1 MKGPTSYSFYI
12 LILSLV
18 LASTVTSHY
27 HECPHDKL
35 PTKKFLIRTHLE
47 GSTDKATKN
56 VGGDDG
62 FNQPIRINIHYNF
75 SIFGVL
81 TEDKQEQVKTIMGQV
96 KENLESI
103 LTVRRTPSPLRLRR
117 ACDGDNPFILT
128 GPTEPCFNRCSNNS
142 AICSFF
148 PVPSDHLQRC
158 VECNGD
164 RSNCVEAYSDG
175 PGLEDTDLALYVY
188 GVSLFCGASTIAY
201 ASSCQLEDQYDRPI
215 AGIINFCPSNI
226 DDDEEVFQVA
236 KHEIF
241 HVLGFSSSL
250 YPWYRDENGNPRT
263 RRDANGNPPTDA
275 NGDYVADEST
285 VKMVN
290 LTDWQTR
297 FGPTNKTVTQLV
309 TPKVVEVGRRH
320 FNCNTLEGVQLE
332 DQGGGG
338 TAGSHW
344 EKRLLNYEA
353 MTGVISQNIAF
364 SNFSYALLEDS
375 GWYKV
380 DYSNASILVWGRGD
394 GCGYTAGSCG
404 GYIDTK
410 KRQNQPIAP
419 FCNFFNDEFN
429 PQNLSC
435 NIDRTAV
442 AFCNLVDNYYYY
454 LDVSIPP
461 EYQYFN
467 SGANFNSSAFRLP
480 FYGGI
485 VHTAD
490 FCPFYFD
497 LPFRQALEGICR
509 KGIPLTDSNEAAE
522 TYGPRSRCVD
532 HSGKWQI
539 TNGSNTYTAQYSAG
553 CYEYQCSNSV
563 VTIMIFGQSYTCSR
577 AGQVIQVDQTADG
590 VRYRGG
596 IVCPSC
602 VEICYDDFE
611 NCPEAAELYGE
622 FASPAPP
629 TDSVGSLLPMVGLLF
644 VAIFASFAVN
654 Y

>member
-1 MKGPTSYSFYI
+1 MKSTSYNFCI
-12 LILSLV
+12 LILSLA
-18 LASTVTSHY
+18 LANTVTSHY
-27 HECPHDKL
+27 HKCSHDKF
-35 PTKKFLIRTHLE
+35 PKKFLIRTHLE
-47 GSTDKATKN
+47 DFADSKATKN
-56 VGGDDG
+56 VGGDAA

-75 SIFGVL
+75 TALEGELSL
-81 TEDKQEQVKTIMGQV
+81 AQQQQVKSVMSHV

-103 LTVRRTPSPLRLRR
+103 LTVRRTPNPLRLRR
-117 ACDGDNPFILT
+117 YCRHDKDDFVLT
-128 GPTEPCFNRCSNNS
+128 GPLEPCPDQCLNKSLLCKQ
-142 AICSFF
+142 F
-148 PVPSDHLQRC
+148 PIPAEHLQRC

-164 RSNCVEAYSDG
+164 SSNCVEAYSDG
-175 PGLEDTDLALYVY
+175 PGLKDTDLALYVY
-188 GVSLFCGASTIAY
+188 GTADHCEPGVVAY
-201 ASSCQLEDQYDRPI
+201 AAACQLEDQYDRPI
-215 AGIINFCPSNI
+215 SGVINFCPT
-226 DDDEEVFQVA
+226 DDISDEEEVFQVA

-241 HVLGFSSSL
+241 HVLGFSDNL

-275 NGDYVADEST
+275 NGYFVADENT

-297 FGPTNKTVTQLV
+297 FGPINKIVIQLV

-320 FNCNTLEGVQLE
+320 FNCDTLEGVQLE
-332 DQGGGG
+332 DQGGNG
-338 TAGSHW
+338 TTGAHW
-344 EKRLLNYEA
+344 EKRLLNNEA
-353 MTGVISQNIAF
+353 MTGVVSQNAAF

-410 KRQNQPIAP
+410 KRQNQPMAP
-419 FCNFFNDEFN
+419 FCDFLNSRLH

-435 NIDRTAV
+435 NTDRTAV
-442 AFCNLVDNYYYY
+442 ASCNLASYYYD
-454 LDVSIPP
+454 LPR

-467 SGANFNSSAFRLP
+467 SGANFNSVASGLP
-480 FYGGI
+480 IYGGD
-485 VHTAD
+485 VKAAD
-490 FCPFYFD
+490 FCPFYND
-497 LPFRQALEGICR
+497 LTYRAPRGICR
-509 KGIPLTDSNEAAE
+509 KGIPLTDNNEAAE

-553 CYEYQCSNSV
+553 CYEYQCSNSA
-563 VTIMIFGQSYTCSR
+563 VTIMILGQSYTCSR
-577 AGQVIQVDQTADG
+577 AGQVIQVDQTANG

-602 VEICYDDFE
+602 VEICYDDFK

-644 VAIFASFAVN
+644 VAIFVSFAFN